1 MTCAAGANRAVC
13 AARLDRPKGQTDLC
27 CMPHCAIHLRRAFTL
42 LEVMI
47 VVVILG
53 ILAAIVVP
61 QFSSATDDAKAS
73 ALRSGLAGV
82 RASIAGYRANAILA
96 GTDPYPTLALLTA
109 EGTVLQGGL
118 PENPYNKRTSV
129 QAVTRAQAD
138 ARAVINEGT
147 VGWNYFA
154 DNAGTPPVAI
164 FYANSDDSAGKDAS
178 NNDIA
183 ANDY

>member
-1 MTCAAGANRAVC
+1 MPRRAS
-13 AARLDRPKGQTDLC
+13 
-27 CMPHCAIHLRRAFTL
+27 ILRRAFTL

-96 GTDPYPTLALLTA
+96 GTDPYPTLAQLTA

-118 PENPYNKRTSV
+118 PENPYNKRTGVQSV
-129 QAVTRAQAD
+129 SRAQAD
-138 ARAVINEGT
+138 ARTVVNEPT
-147 VGWNYFA
+147 VGWNYFV
-154 DNAGTPPVAI
+154 DNASNPPLAI
-164 FYANSDDSAGKDAS
+164 FYANSDDSAGRDAS
-178 NNDIA
+178 DNDIT
-183 ANDY
+183 ANEY

>member
-1 MTCAAGANRAVC
+1 MTYAERANRAVC
-13 AARLDRPKGQTDLC
+13 AGSFDGPVLETDLY
-27 CMPHCAIHLRRAFTL
+27 CMACRALHLRRAFTL

-82 RASIAGYRANAILA
+82 RASIAGFRANAILA
-96 GTDPYPTLALLTA
+96 GTNPYPTLAELTA

-129 QAVTRAQAD
+129 QAVSRAQAD
-138 ARAVINEGT
+138 ARAVVNEST

-154 DNAGTPPVAI
+154 DNAATPPIAI
-164 FYANSDDSAGKDAS
+164 FYANSDDSAGRDAS

-183 ANDY
+183 ANEY

>member
-1 MTCAAGANRAVC
+1 MPRCA
-13 AARLDRPKGQTDLC
+13 LDRRLF
-27 CMPHCAIHLRRAFTL
+27 LRKAFTL

-82 RASIAGYRANAILA
+82 RSAVAGYRANAILA
-96 GTDPYPTLALLTA
+96 GTDPYPTLVQLTA
-109 EGTVLQGGL
+109 EGMVLQGGL
-118 PENPYNKRTSV
+118 PENPFNKRSSV
-129 QAVTRAQAD
+129 QTVNRSQAD
-138 ARAVINEGT
+138 NRAVINESS

-154 DNAGTPPVAI
+154 DNASNPPIAI
-164 FYANSDDSAGKDAS
+164 FYANSDDSAGVDAS
-178 NNDIA
+178 NSPLA